1 MVGSLRR
8 VGAALLELIRSAKRL
23 LRFCL
28 SLFLSATPTPHPQP
42 ARTLG
47 PPHIP
52 AGRIGTPHPLP
63 CQVADAVP
71 IAVMRMWMGRMF
83 PLSSYQVKLASRVH
97 VTIPVAVQSRHCC
110 TAHRALRAPTRAGSG
125 QMQRAVDSAPVHCP
139 PFTRKQQEGFFRFF
153 FFFLFFFF
161 LFFFLF
167 LMVFLWML
175 RSRRHSEV
183 TVATVVGFARTGD
196 EADSLPS
203 VPSPSPNPTP
213 PPPTH
218 HYAVLANRPD
228 LRNNRWRARPDNR
241 CPVRAGRANP
251 RRERGAA
258 AYEPQKGQARQ
269 AFRQRCRPDAGRRD
283 GDHLRG
289 CGNFDIVFDHL
300 PPISQTLERCYPARA
315 GGGAL
320 LVRMS
325 IIRSSAKPTTTATT
339 TSECAVQFH
348 QKKKKKKK
356 KAPY

>member
-1 MVGSLRR
+1 M
-8 VGAALLELIRSAKRL
+8 LELIRSAKRL
-23 LRFCL
+23 LRFSL

-218 HYAVLANRPD
+218 HCCSRQPARFTQQPLA
-228 LRNNRWRARPDNR
+228 
-241 CPVRAGRANP
+241 CPPRQPLPRP
-251 RRERGAA
+251 RR
-258 AYEPQKGQARQ
+258 PCQ
-269 AFRQRCRPDAGRRD
+269 P
-283 GDHLRG
+283 
-289 CGNFDIVFDHL
+289 
-300 PPISQTLERCYPARA
+300 PARA
-315 GGGAL
+315 RRRRVRTPKRTSPPSFPPAL
-320 LVRMS
+320 SPGRWTPRRRSPPRVRQL
-325 IIRSSAKPTTTATT
+325 RHR
-339 TSECAVQFH
+339 F
-348 QKKKKKKK
+348 
-356 KAPY
+356 